1 MSALVYFWLTVV
13 TLAATAA
20 ATGMMLRFLRA
31 RQLLDHPNPRSSH
44 AIPTPRGGGLAVVC
58 VLIPTWAAV
67 LWATDALS
75 PAILVVLLGAG
86 VLAIVGWLDDIRPIS
101 PGVRLVI
108 HALVVVGALALA
120 PSGRAYLGGVVPHS
134 VELVLVALGW
144 IWFLN
149 LYNFMDGIDGITG
162 VETGS
167 IGIGVVAIGLVAG
180 LEGPI
185 PLLGTALAA
194 SAGGFLYWNWHPA
207 RVFLGDVGSVP
218 LGFLAGWLLLEIAS
232 EGYTIAALILALY
245 YLADATITLFRRALR
260 GEKFWQPHRKHFY
273 QQATRKGWRH
283 DRVALNVAV
292 CNVVLVV
299 LAVTA
304 VLGWP
309 VSSLALAAVTVGV
322 TLWVLNNPNDPE
334 WAA

>member
-1 MSALVYFWLTVV
+1 MDTLLFVGLAAG
-13 TLAATAA
+13 TLAAAAA
-20 ATGMMLRFLRA
+20 ATGTMLRFLRA

-44 AIPTPRGGGLAVVC
+44 ATPTPRGGGLAVMG
-58 VLIPTWAAV
+58 VLIPIGAVIFWAA
-67 LWATDALS
+67 DALG
-75 PAILVVLLGAG
+75 PAALAVLLGAC
-86 VLAIVGWLDDIRPIS
+86 VLAAVGWRDDIRTVSPI
-101 PGVRLVI
+101 VRLGI
-108 HALVVVGALALA
+108 HALVITLALALA
-120 PSGRAYLGGVVPHS
+120 PSGRVYLGGVVPQS
-134 VELVLVALGW
+134 VDLILVALGW

-162 VETGS
+162 VETVS
-167 IGIGVVAIGLVAG
+167 IGIGAVAICLVAG

-194 SAGGFLYWNWHPA
+194 SAGGFLFWNWHPA

-218 LGFLAGWLLLEIAS
+218 LGFLAGWLLLEIAA
-232 EGYTIAALILALY
+232 EGYTIAALILPLY

-260 GEKFWQPHRKHFY
+260 GERFWQPHRKHFY

-283 DRVALNVAV
+283 DRIALIVAV